1 MSAAGNQEKLAES
14 MEQLHEHYGVP
25 APQDRPD
32 PILSLI
38 KVLLS
43 HNTNDNNRDRAYN
56 ALMTQY
62 ESAEE
67 IMNAPRDELADTISV
82 AGLHNVKAQRIQ
94 ETLTKIVELRGELD
108 LDFIHEM
115 SLDDAKDWLKQLPGV
130 GPKSAAVVLNFTFGK
145 SAMPVDTHVN
155 RVSKRI
161 GIIPESMSLDE
172 AHDVLEGMTPDDRVY
187 DFHINLIRHGREICK
202 APIPR
207 CSDCFL
213 NDICDYYQE
222 HQGDPEKMK

>member
-1 MSAAGNQEKLAES
+1 MPDKLHES
-14 MEQLHEHYGVP
+14 MERLKEHYGIP
-25 APQDRPD
+25 EPQDRPD
-32 PILSLI
+32 PIKSLI

-43 HNTNDNNRDRAYN
+43 HNTNDKNRDRAYN
-56 ALMTQY
+56 ALWEHYDTP
-62 ESAEE
+62 EE
-67 IMNAPRDELADTISV
+67 VMRAPRDELADTISV

-94 ETLTKIVELRGELD
+94 ETLRTIQEKRGELN
-108 LDFIHEM
+108 LDFLHDRG
-115 SLDDAKDWLKQLPGV
+115 LDDAKDWLKQLPGV

-161 GIIPESMSLDE
+161 GLIPEKMSLDE
-172 AHDVLEGMTPDDRVY
+172 AHDVLEDMTPDDSIY
-187 DFHINLIRHGREICK
+187 DFHVNLIRHGRAICK

-207 CSDCFL
+207 CSECFL

-222 HQGDPEKMK
+222 HKNNPEKWR